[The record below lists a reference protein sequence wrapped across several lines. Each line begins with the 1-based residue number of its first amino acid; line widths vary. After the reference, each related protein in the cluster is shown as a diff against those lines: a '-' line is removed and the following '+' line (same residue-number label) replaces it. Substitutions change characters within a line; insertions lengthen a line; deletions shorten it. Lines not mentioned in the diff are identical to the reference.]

1 MNDKVLNKEVQD
13 FINENLSVD
22 IIELS
27 FKGSPFKQVSTKE
40 LIQQID
46 GKKNAKKKLPTWF
59 HSKNIYYPP
68 KVNLEQTSSEIT
80 AKYKA
85 DLVNGDSI
93 ADITGGFGVDS
104 YYFSKK
110 INKVVHFEMNK
121 ELSFIAMHNF
131 FQLNASIVCS
141 SDNGIDGI
149 HNQNFDTI
157 FVDPSRR
164 NELKGKVF
172 YLKDCLPNVAEHL
185 EYLMNRCQLLMI
197 KTSPML
203 DISIGLKE
211 LKHVSEIH
219 IVAIE
224 NEVKELLWL
233 LKKSQT
239 ENIEIKTAN
248 LKKTEIEKY
257 QTILIPKKETYVD
270 APEKYLYEPNAA
282 IMKSAMFGALC
293 VDFNL
298 KKLSKSSHLFTS
310 NKLIEF
316 PGRRFLVKNMVPYS
330 KPSVKKEFRNTQA
343 NISIRNFPEPVS
355 SIKKKWNIKDG
366 GDNYL
371 FFTTLQN
378 KSKVILDCKK
388 I

>member
-1 MNDKVLNKEVQD
+1 MNNEVLNIEVQD
-13 FINENLSVD
+13 FINENLNVD
-22 IIELS
+22 IIEIS

-40 LIQQID
+40 LIQQIE
-46 GKKNAKKKLPTWF
+46 GKKTAQKKLPTWF
-59 HSKNIYYPP
+59 QTKNIYYPP
-68 KVNLEQTSSEIT
+68 KINLEQTSSEIT
-80 AKYKA
+80 AQYKA
-85 DLVNGDSI
+85 DLINGDSL
-93 ADITGGFGVDS
+93 ADITGGFGIDS

-110 INKVVHFEMNK
+110 INKVFYFEMNE
-121 ELSFIAMHNF
+121 ELSIIAKHNF
-131 FQLNASIVCS
+131 SKLNALIACS
-141 SDNGIDGI
+141 PENGIGGI
-149 HNQNFDTI
+149 KNQNFDII

-164 NELKGKVF
+164 NDLKGKVF
-172 YLKDCLPNVAEHL
+172 YLNDCLPNIVENL
-185 EYLMNRCQLLMI
+185 EYLLNRCQLLII

-233 LKKSQT
+233 LKKERT
-239 ENIEIKTAN
+239 EIIEIKTAN
-248 LKKTEIEKY
+248 IKKTTVDKY
-257 QTILIPKKETYVD
+257 QSVLKQKEEIYAD
-270 APEKYLYEPNAA
+270 IPEKYLYEPNAA
-282 IMKSAMFGALC
+282 IMKSAVFGALC

-310 NKLIEF
+310 SKLIDF
-316 PGRRFLVKNMVPYS
+316 PGRRFLIENMVTYS
-330 KPSVKKEFRNTQA
+330 KPAVKKLFRNTQA
-343 NISIRNFPEPVS
+343 NVSIRNFPEPVS

-366 GDNYL
+366 GDKYL

-378 KSKVILDCKK
+378 KLKVILECKK